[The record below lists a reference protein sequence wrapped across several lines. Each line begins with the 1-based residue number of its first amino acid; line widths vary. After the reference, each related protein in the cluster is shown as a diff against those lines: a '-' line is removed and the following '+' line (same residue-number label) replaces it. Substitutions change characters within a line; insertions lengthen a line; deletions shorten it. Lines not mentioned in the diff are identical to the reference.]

1 LTLGAYR
8 LILLFPFLVFPL
20 LLVWVFF
27 FSFDQWKFEV
37 YFVWDKY
44 CYYCLFSG
52 AVGLVNLLP
61 VFHPKPVLVSANEIG
76 LL

>member
-37 YFVWDKY
+37 
-44 CYYCLFSG
+44 
-52 AVGLVNLLP
+52 
-61 VFHPKPVLVSANEIG
+61 
-76 LL
+76 